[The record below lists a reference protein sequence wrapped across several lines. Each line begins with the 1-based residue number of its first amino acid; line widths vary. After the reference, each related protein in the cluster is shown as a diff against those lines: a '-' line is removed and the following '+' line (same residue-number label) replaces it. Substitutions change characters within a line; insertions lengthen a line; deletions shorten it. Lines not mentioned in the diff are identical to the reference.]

1 MIKFEKYQGTGN
13 DFIMIDNR
21 EGVVDRNDL
30 DFVTHWC
37 HRKFG
42 IGGDGMILVENHAD
56 CDFEMVYFNSDGS
69 QSFCGNGGRCV
80 VSFAK
85 SLGIIKSE
93 AKFMAIDGIHEAKI
107 DEDDKVFLK
116 MGDVNEVEQG
126 ENHVFINTGS
136 PHYIKYVNDIEE
148 IDFYGEAEA
157 IRYSERFEEE
167 GTNVN
172 FVGVGDDRLLVR
184 TYERGVE
191 DETLSCG
198 TGVTAVALSASGEEN
213 GTYEVLVQT
222 MGGALEVSYDKVG
235 PDSFE
240 NITLIGPGVK
250 VFEGVINE

>member
-30 DFVTHWC
+30 DFVIHWC
-37 HRKFG
+37 NRKFG
-42 IGGDGMILVENHAD
+42 IGGDGMILVESHAD

-85 SLGIIKSE
+85 SLGIIKTE
-93 AKFMAIDGIHEAKI
+93 AKFMAIDGMHEAKI

-116 MGDVNEVEQG
+116 MGNVNEVEQG
-126 ENHVFINTGS
+126 ENHAFINTGS
-136 PHYIKYVNDIEE
+136 PHYIQYVNDIEE

-157 IRYSERFEEE
+157 IRYNERFAEE

-198 TGVTAVALSASGEEN
+198 TGVTAVALTASGDEN
-213 GTYEVLVQT
+213 GTYEVLIQT
-222 MGGALEVSYDKVG
+222 MGGTLEVSFDKVG
-235 PDSFE
+235 PMSFE
-240 NITLIGPGVK
+240 NITLIGPGLK